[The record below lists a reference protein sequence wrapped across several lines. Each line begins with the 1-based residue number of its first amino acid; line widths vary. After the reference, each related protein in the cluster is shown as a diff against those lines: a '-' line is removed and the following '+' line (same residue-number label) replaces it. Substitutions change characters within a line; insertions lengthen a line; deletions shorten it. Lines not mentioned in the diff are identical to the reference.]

1 LAQIFANRA
10 FLPQGWRENVR
21 VSLHNGKV
29 SAIDIADTAKPGDT
43 RVDALLPALPN
54 LHSHTF
60 QRAMAGMT
68 ERRGETADSFWTWR
82 DLMYRFLQHLQPD
95 DIEAIAAFAF
105 MEMQESGFG
114 AVAEFH
120 YLHHAPGGARYDAI
134 DELSQRIMAAAQ
146 TTGIGLTHLPVL
158 YSHAGLGNKPLAEN
172 QLRFGND
179 LEQFERLQHAA
190 TQSLK
195 ALPEDA
201 WIGVAP
207 HSLRAVS
214 PEQLHAIAQNAAHDP
229 IHMHI
234 AEQTR
239 EVADVEAAYGKR
251 PVRWLLDSMD
261 IGERWCLVHATHM
274 DLSELSD
281 LAKSGAVAGLCPITE
296 ANLGDGIFEGPTF
309 LHAGG
314 RFGIG
319 SDSNILLSAAEELR
333 TLEYSQRLSQRQR
346 NVMITSPGSTGE
358 ALFTASLKGGAQA
371 LARDCGTIAIGQW
384 ADLVAIDSTFGTMI
398 PSPSAQLMDNWI
410 FASSRNG
417 VADLWSAGRHCVKDG
432 KHVARPSIE
441 QSYRKTMTRLMS
453 LL

>member
-1 LAQIFANRA
+1 MAHIFAKRA
-10 FLPQGWRENVR
+10 FLPQGWCENVR
-21 VSLHNGKV
+21 VSLQDGKIT
-29 SAIDIADTAKPGDT
+29 AINIADTAKPGDT

-114 AVAEFH
+114 AVGEFH

-158 YSHAGLGNKPLAEN
+158 YSYAGLGKKPLAGN

-179 LEQFERLQHAA
+179 LEQFERMQSAA

-195 ALPEDA
+195 SLPSDA
-201 WIGVAP
+201 RIGVAP

-214 PEQLHAIAQNAAHDP
+214 PEQLHAVAQHASHGP

-239 EVADVEAAYGKR
+239 EVTEVEAAYGKR
-251 PVRWLLDSMD
+251 PVRWLLDTMKID
-261 IGERWCLVHATHM
+261 DRWCLVHSTHM
-274 DLSELSD
+274 DSSEMKG

-296 ANLGDGIFEGPTF
+296 ANLGDGIFEGSAF
-309 LHAGG
+309 LQAGG
-314 RFGIG
+314 RFGVG
-319 SDSNILLSAAEELR
+319 TDSNILISAVEELR
-333 TLEYSQRLSQRQR
+333 TLEYSQRLNQRQR
-346 NVMITSPGSTGE
+346 NVMITAPGSTGE
-358 ALFTASLKGGAQA
+358 ALLTASLKGGAQA
-371 LARDCGTIAIGQW
+371 LARDCGSIAAGQW
-384 ADLVAIDSTFGTMI
+384 ADLVAIDSTFGNLF
-398 PSPSAQLMDNWI
+398 PSSNAQLLDSWI
-410 FASSRNG
+410 FSSSSR
-417 VADLWSAGRHCVKDG
+417 VVTDLWSAGRHCVKEG
-432 KHVARPSIE
+432 KHVARSSIE